1 MTELSMACSTNRH
14 LLKGLTQVR
23 AQSLQV
29 RELVK
34 RDD

>member
-1 MTELSMACSTNRH
+1 MFDEQTH
-14 LLKGLTQVR
+14 LKGLTQVR

-29 RELVK
+29 RVLVK